1 MDDLGPKVSYLV
13 AKQGIP
19 VYSSDEVELGTVVE
33 VLDAPEADLFD
44 GIIFDT
50 TKNRPGG
57 HKFVDAPEVEGI
69 YERGVILNIDAE
81 AAAQLAKP
89 GKNPGSIEISPD
101 DVAGEP
107 GPSFW
112 QRAWDRLSGKE

>member
-1 MDDLGPKVSYLV
+1 MDDLGSKVSYLV
-13 AKQGIP
+13 ARRGIP
-19 VYSSDEVELGTVVE
+19 VYSSDEVRLGTVVE

-50 TKNRPGG
+50 THNRPGG

-69 YERGVILNIDAE
+69 YENGVILTIDAE
-81 AAAQLAKP
+81 AAAKLAKP
-89 GKNPGSIEISPD
+89 GKNPGSIEVSPD

-107 GPSFW
+107 EPSFW
-112 QRAWDRLSGKE
+112 TKAWNRLSGKG

>member
-13 AKQGIP
+13 AKKGIP
-19 VYSSDEVELGTVVE
+19 VFSSDEEQLGTVVE
-33 VLDAPEADLFD
+33 VLDAPEADIFD
-44 GIIFDT
+44 GVIFDT
-50 TKNRPGG
+50 THNRPGG

-69 YERGVILNIDAE
+69 YERGVILTIDAA
-81 AAAQLAKP
+81 AAAQLAAP
-89 GKNPGSIEISPD
+89 GKNPGTIEISPD

-112 QRAWDRLSGKE
+112 RRTWNLLSGKG

>member
-1 MDDLGPKVSYLV
+1 MDDLGSKVSYLV
-13 AKQGIP
+13 AKRGIP
-19 VYSSDEVELGTVVE
+19 VYSSDEVQLGTVVE

-50 TKNRPGG
+50 TPNRPGG

-69 YERGVILNIDAE
+69 YERGVVLRIDA
-81 AAAQLAKP
+81 AAAAKLAKP

-107 GPSFW
+107 APSFW
-112 QRAWDRLSGKE
+112 RRAWNLLSGKG

>member
-1 MDDLGPKVSYLV
+1 VDDLGSKVSYLV
-13 AKQGIP
+13 ARRGIP
-19 VYSSDEVELGTVVE
+19 VYSSDEVKLGTVVE

-50 TKNRPGG
+50 THNRPGG

-69 YERGVILNIDAE
+69 YENGVLLTIDAAE
-81 AAAQLAKP
+81 AAKLAKP
-89 GKNPGSIEISPD
+89 GKNPGTLEVSPD

-112 QRAWDRLSGKE
+112 RKAWNLLSGKG

>member
-1 MDDLGPKVSYLV
+1 VDDLGSKVSYLV
-13 AKQGIP
+13 ARRGIP
-19 VYSSDEVELGTVVE
+19 VYSSDEVKLGTVVE

-50 TKNRPGG
+50 TANRPGG

-69 YERGVILNIDAE
+69 YENGVLLTIDAAT
-81 AAAQLAKP
+81 AAKLVKP
-89 GKNPGSIEISPD
+89 GKNPGTIEISPD

-112 QRAWDRLSGKE
+112 RRTWNLLSGKG

>member
-1 MDDLGPKVSYLV
+1 MEDLGSKVSYLV
-13 AKQGIP
+13 ARRGIP
-19 VYSSDEVELGTVVE
+19 VFSSDGVRLGTVVE

-50 TKNRPGG
+50 TANRPGG

-69 YERGVILNIDAE
+69 YENGVVLTIDAAE
-81 AAAQLAKP
+81 AAKLAKP
-89 GKNPGSIEISPD
+89 GKNPGSLEVSPD

-107 GPSFW
+107 EPSFW
-112 QRAWDRLSGKE
+112 RRAWNLLSGKG

>member
-1 MDDLGPKVSYLV
+1 MDDLGTKVSYLV
-13 AKQGIP
+13 ARRGIP
-19 VYSSDEVELGTVVE
+19 VYSSDEVKLGTVVE

-50 TKNRPGG
+50 TANRPGG

-69 YERGVILNIDAE
+69 YENGVILTIDAA
-81 AAAQLAKP
+81 AAAQLAAP

-112 QRAWDRLSGKE
+112 QKAWNLLSGKG

>member
-1 MDDLGPKVSYLV
+1 MDDLGSKVSYLV
-13 AKQGIP
+13 ARRGIP
-19 VYSSDEVELGTVVE
+19 VYSSDGVKLGTVVE
-33 VLDAPEADLFD
+33 VLAAPEADLFD

-50 TKNRPGG
+50 TANRPGG

-69 YERGVILNIDAE
+69 YENGVVLTIDAE
-81 AAAQLAKP
+81 AAARLPKP
-89 GKNPGSIEISPD
+89 GQNPGSIEVSPD

-112 QRAWDRLSGKE
+112 RRAWNLLSGKG

>member
-1 MDDLGPKVSYLV
+1 MDDLGSKVSYLV
-13 AKQGIP
+13 AKKGIP
-19 VYSSDEVELGTVVE
+19 VYSSDEVQLGTVVE

-69 YERGVILNIDAE
+69 YERGVLLTIDATE
-81 AAAQLAKP
+81 AARLAAP
-89 GKNPGSIEISPD
+89 GKNPGSITVSPD

-107 GPSFW
+107 EPSAL
-112 QRAWDRLSGKE
+112 QRAWNFLSGKG

>member
-1 MDDLGPKVSYLV
+1 MDDLGFKVSYLA
-13 AKQGIP
+13 AKKGIP
-19 VYSSDEVELGTVVE
+19 VYTSDEVRIGTVVE

-69 YERGVILNIDAE
+69 YERGVILTLD
-81 AAAQLAKP
+81 AAAAAKLPEP
-89 GKNPGSIEISPD
+89 GKNPGSIQVSPD
-101 DVAGEP
+101 AVAGDPE
-107 GPSFW
+107 PSFW
-112 QRAWDRLSGKE
+112 TKAWNRLSGKG

>member
-1 MDDLGPKVSYLV
+1 MDDLGSKVSYLV
-13 AKQGIP
+13 AQKGIP
-19 VYSSDEVELGTVVE
+19 VYSSDEVKLDTVVE
-33 VLDAPEADLFD
+33 VLDAPEVDLFD

-50 TKNRPGG
+50 THDRPGG

-69 YERGVILNIDAE
+69 YERGVILNIDA
-81 AAAQLAKP
+81 AAAAKLGKP
-89 GKNPGSIEISPD
+89 QKNPGSLEVSPD

-112 QRAWDRLSGKE
+112 QRAWNLLSGKG

>member
-13 AKQGIP
+13 AKRGIP
-19 VYSSDEVELGTVVE
+19 VYSSDEVQLGTVVE

-44 GIIFDT
+44 GIVFDT
-50 TKNRPGG
+50 TPRRPGG

-69 YERGVILNIDAE
+69 YERGVILTIDAAT
-81 AAAQLAKP
+81 AAKLPEP
-89 GKNPGSIEISPD
+89 GKNPGSIEVSPA

-107 GPSFW
+107 EPSFW
-112 QRAWDRLSGKE
+112 TKAWNRLSGKG